1 MMLTL
6 VANVDCEHS
15 GPSLMPP
22 AGGMPRGNETTFSI
36 SGLIGADTPT
46 TPSLPLAGAGANI
59 FGGSGSWNQRSGTLT
74 LKVAVGQRVS
84 AGVAILVNFSLT
96 NSMRGQQSPRLFTY
110 VAGTCA
116 RYNGSLSLPRR
127 YIDVDLDTVLAEV
140 GSVVGDA
147 APLLIRSPSFAVR
160 KIAQSNPSAGGA
172 NTMTLSLAANV
183 DLDSTT
189 LLTIHGLTPTAT
201 PSSPRVLLAGGYSV
215 DPSAPSGVGSYAF
228 YGDSW
233 TSNDMGLTW
242 LQVSNAS
249 ASSWTPREGFA
260 LAVANAS
267 VFLAGGWGGPG
278 QGYLNDVWK
287 STDVG
292 TTWQVVVASPPWGPR
307 GYFEMVPFPAPDLS
321 LCPPPLAVRLMLCT
335 RQRLGLSCCSNAGCS
350 SAPFLRTSQ

>member
-228 YGDSW
+228 YGDW
-233 TSNDMGLTW
+233 TSNDMGLPP
-242 LQVSNAS
+242 LFVVRQVGQRGHKDLIGLSQPVHLYH
-249 ASSWTPREGFA
+249 SSGSTAGIC
-260 LAVANAS
+260 S
-267 VFLAGGWGGPG
+267 CSAGGG
-278 QGYLNDVWK
+278 
-287 STDVG
+287 
-292 TTWQVVVASPPWGPR
+292 VVSGVVSGAAWAGSAGAELR
-307 GYFEMVPFPAPDLS
+307 A
-321 LCPPPLAVRLMLCT
+321 
-335 RQRLGLSCCSNAGCS
+335 GLE
-350 SAPFLRTSQ
+350 L

>member
-1 MMLTL
+1 
-6 VANVDCEHS
+6 
-15 GPSLMPP
+15 
-22 AGGMPRGNETTFSI
+22 
-36 SGLIGADTPT
+36 
-46 TPSLPLAGAGANI
+46 
-59 FGGSGSWNQRSGTLT
+59 
-74 LKVAVGQRVS
+74 
-84 AGVAILVNFSLT
+84 
-96 NSMRGQQSPRLFTY
+96 
-110 VAGTCA
+110 
-116 RYNGSLSLPRR
+116 
-127 YIDVDLDTVLAEV
+127 
-140 GSVVGDA
+140 
-147 APLLIRSPSFAVR
+147 
-160 KIAQSNPSAGGA
+160 
-172 NTMTLSLAANV
+172 MTLSLAANV

-321 LCPPPLAVRLMLCT
+321 LFSPPACCAPDALHASASWIELLFKRRMLFRALSAYLSVTCDNVHPSRLRPT
-335 RQRLGLSCCSNAGCS
+335 DS
-350 SAPFLRTSQ
+350 